1 MDASP
6 QTVRAFRQGVYIVVG
21 LAAMLGL
28 ALHFTRAGEWLENG
42 AYDAR
47 ARWTARPAK
56 ADSRIVIIDIDNAS
70 FDELQD
76 KLGRWPWPRQVWT
89 EIVRYVSKGQPSA
102 IVFDAAFT
110 GEQKELPAM
119 DEDFA
124 NVLRASGKTV
134 LGFSFLP
141 TQVTGN
147 PSAKQSISDFAVPG
161 QSFGYELPAGEWTS
175 NLPLGKLARAAAGLG
190 SINSTADEGGMI
202 RREPVYFAYEGH
214 AYASLGARA
223 VEVAT
228 PEIKE

>member
-47 ARWTARPAK
+47 ARWTARPEE
-56 ADSRIVIIDIDNAS
+56 ADSRIVIIDIDNPS

-89 EIVRYVSKGQPSA
+89 EIVRYVSKGQPAA

-110 GEQKELPAM
+110 GEQKDAPAM
-119 DEDFA
+119 DDDFA
-124 NVLRASGKTV
+124 RVMQNSGNTV
-134 LGFSFLP
+134 LGFSFLSAELSGKDQ
-141 TQVTGN
+141 TARQDVSIF
-147 PSAKQSISDFAVPG
+147 SAKGP
-161 QSFGYELPAGEWTS
+161 
-175 NLPLGKLARAAAGLG
+175 
-190 SINSTADEGGMI
+190 
-202 RREPVYFAYEGH
+202 
-214 AYASLGARA
+214 
-223 VEVAT
+223 
-228 PEIKE
+228 